1 MKKIKK
7 YIEFFITKINVLY
20 KQKNFKYDGNTIKYM
35 FDKNDSDVLI
45 VIFSACTRKGL
56 KARYNYYRTLKKIN
70 VNKLFILDDFGT
82 DKRGSYYLGKNGN
95 NDIPN
100 GVNKLIDKIQKENY
114 ISNSIFVGTSKGGT
128 AALYFGM
135 QRDTTIIIGAPAY
148 KLGNYMNIED
158 NQHMFKF
165 IMKEINNENIK
176 YLNELV
182 LSEIVNN
189 KGRSEVY
196 IQYSKKEIFYEDHI
210 KYLIKDLE
218 NNNIKYH
225 INEKD
230 YVNHSDISLYFPKY
244 LIETLKELI

>member
-20 KQKNFKYDGNTIKYM
+20 KQRNFKYDGNTIKYM

-82 DKRGSYYLGKNGN
+82 DKRETYYLGKNGN

-114 ISNSIFVGTSKGGT
+114 ISNSIFVGSSKGGT

-182 LSEIVNN
+182 L
-189 KGRSEVY
+189 
-196 IQYSKKEIFYEDHI
+196 
-210 KYLIKDLE
+210 
-218 NNNIKYH
+218 
-225 INEKD
+225 
-230 YVNHSDISLYFPKY
+230 
-244 LIETLKELI
+244 